1 MSAPQHAL
9 LVLAAGASRRLGEPK
24 QLLRF
29 DGESLVRRT
38 VRAGLETAPAQA
50 IVVLGAASDAVSAEV
65 AGLPVTRVPCAGWD
79 TGLGASLAAGLRALD
94 DHIEGALVLLC
105 DQPAL
110 TADHLHA
117 LVAAWRADATRAA
130 ASAYAGVL
138 GVPALLPRAWF
149 AGLATGHDDRGARDL
164 LRKRASEV
172 AAVPAPALAADL
184 DTPAQRED
192 WRARSSL
199 GPKGSGE

>member
-1 MSAPQHAL
+1 MTAPRHAL

-24 QLLRF
+24 QLLRV
-29 DGESLVRRT
+29 DGESLVH
-38 VRAGLETAPAQA
+38 RALRFGLATDPAQA
-50 IVVLGAASDAVSAEV
+50 LLVLGAGAGEVRAEV
-65 AGLPVTRVPCAGWD
+65 ADLPVTPLVCDHWQA
-79 TGLGASLAAGLRALD
+79 GLGASLAAGVKALGKD
-94 DHIEGALVLLC
+94 IAGALVVLC

-110 TADHLHA
+110 DGAHLQA
-117 LVAAWRADATRAA
+117 LVAAWRKDPAQAA

-149 AGLATGHDDRGARDL
+149 EELASGRDDRGAREL
-164 LRKRASEV
+164 LRRHAQQVS
-172 AAVPAPALAADL
+172 AVPAPDLAHDL

-199 GPKGSGE
+199 GPKDPAE